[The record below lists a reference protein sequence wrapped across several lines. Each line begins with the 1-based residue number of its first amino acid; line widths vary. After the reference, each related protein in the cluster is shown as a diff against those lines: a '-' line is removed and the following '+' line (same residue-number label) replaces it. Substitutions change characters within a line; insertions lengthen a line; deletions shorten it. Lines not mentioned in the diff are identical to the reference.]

1 MPDQRALL
9 LGRLASAID
18 GVADV
23 ASRSRRPGDRDQG
36 AGSSEAASRVGWP
49 ALDPG
54 SGHGAD
60 CHAGPR
66 TWRPDRR
73 DIPGVAPRRAAT
85 TPRAPPLQ
93 DAAGHRRIEHHR
105 AHPRLAGRGP
115 LPERTV
121 RRPGPVRG
129 PRRRSCSP
137 ASVPWRRRQQR
148 AGRSRPPRCRS
159 PRRPRWSTSR
169 STPGAPQGRLPSTSS

>member
-23 ASRSRRPGDRDQG
+23 ASTPRRPGDRDQG

-66 TWRPDRR
+66 TRRPGRHDLSR
-73 DIPGVAPRRAAT
+73 VAPRRAAS
-85 TPRAPPLQ
+85 TPGAPPLQ
-93 DAAGHRRIEHHR
+93 DAAGHHRIERDR
-105 AHPRLAGRGP
+105 AHPRLVGRGP
-115 LPERTV
+115 LPER
-121 RRPGPVRG
+121 
-129 PRRRSCSP
+129 
-137 ASVPWRRRQQR
+137 
-148 AGRSRPPRCRS
+148 RSRPGTVRVHDADPAHRRPSPGVGPRCGRDDPGHPGVV
-159 PRRPRWSTSR
+159 PREDLGGRHRGQLR
-169 STPGAPQGRLPSTSS
+169 GAQRGRRPSTSS